1 MERDSLNL
9 VTMTTWN
16 VRTIMEQVVCVDGVE
31 REHNLVTMIT
41 CMEYEN
47 YRGQAFNI
55 LGRSL
60 IMYEGDSHWMGLVEK
75 PYF

>member
-1 MERDSLNL
+1 MEREHNL

-16 VRTIMEQVVCVDGVE
+16 VRTIMEQVVCVGGVE

-47 YRGQAFNI
+47 YRGQAFKI

-60 IMYEGDSHWMGLVEK
+60 IMYEGDSHWMDLVEK